1 MKKLFPLFVI
11 LLCCISCRNKSVSD
25 IVKANVNSY
34 SSVKTQK
41 EFIKWL
47 FEEGSD
53 VIYITEDNVTYSIR
67 RSYDPE
73 SYNVEVNT
81 FIEDGVA
88 DYHMNEVVKK
98 LENDIKETLKNES
111 IVNSVYR
118 EYNWVVVVLKND
130 WNFNNYEGNE

>member
-11 LLCCISCRNKSVSD
+11 LLCCISCRNTSVSD

-34 SSVKTQK
+34 SNVKTQK

-73 SYNVEVNT
+73 SYNVEVIT

-88 DYHMNEVVKK
+88 DYHMDEVVKK
-98 LENDIKETLKNES
+98 LENNIAETLKNES

-118 EYNWVVVVLKND
+118 EYDWVVVVLKND
-130 WNFNNYEGNE
+130 QNFNNYEGNE

>member
-11 LLCCISCRNKSVSD
+11 LLCCISCSNKSVSD

-53 VIYITEDNVTYSIR
+53 VVYITENNVTYSIR

-73 SYNVEVNT
+73 SCNVEVNN

-88 DYHMNEVVKK
+88 DYHMDEVVKK
-98 LENDIKETLKNES
+98 LENDLKETLKNES
-111 IVNSVYR
+111 IVNSVYSD
-118 EYNWVVVVLKND
+118 YNWVVVVLKND
-130 WNFNNYEGNE
+130 RNFNNYEGNE

>member
-11 LLCCISCRNKSVSD
+11 LLCCISCSNKSVSD

-53 VIYITEDNVTYSIR
+53 VVYITENNVTYSIR

-73 SYNVEVNT
+73 SCNVEVNT

-88 DYHMNEVVKK
+88 DYHMDEVVKK
-98 LENDIKETLKNES
+98 LENDLKETLKNES
-111 IVNSVYR
+111 IVNSVYSD
-118 EYNWVVVVLKND
+118 YN
-130 WNFNNYEGNE
+130 